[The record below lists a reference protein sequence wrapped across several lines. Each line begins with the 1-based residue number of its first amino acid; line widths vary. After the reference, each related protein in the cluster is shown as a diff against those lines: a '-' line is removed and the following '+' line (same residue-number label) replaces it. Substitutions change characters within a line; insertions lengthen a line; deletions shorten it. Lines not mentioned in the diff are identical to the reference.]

1 MKKLFVLLIFASL
14 GFTLQEKDSK
24 IEEEYFKVFVDEV
37 EYYTFK
43 NNEGRYIELTNE
55 ALKEMADDDV
65 FWDSYKLKGI
75 VFKD

>member
-14 GFTLQEKDSK
+14 GFTQLKKDSE
-24 IEEEYFKVFVDEV
+24 IEEEFFKVYVDEV
-37 EYYTFK
+37 EYYRFK

-55 ALKEMADDDV
+55 ALMELADDDV
-65 FWDSYKLKGI
+65 FWDSYMLKGI

>member
-14 GFTLQEKDSK
+14 GFTQLKKDSE
-24 IEEEYFKVFVDEV
+24 IEEEFFKVYVDEV
-37 EYYTFK
+37 EYYRFK

-55 ALKEMADDDV
+55 ALMELADDDV
-65 FWDSYKLKGI
+65 FWDSYNLKGI